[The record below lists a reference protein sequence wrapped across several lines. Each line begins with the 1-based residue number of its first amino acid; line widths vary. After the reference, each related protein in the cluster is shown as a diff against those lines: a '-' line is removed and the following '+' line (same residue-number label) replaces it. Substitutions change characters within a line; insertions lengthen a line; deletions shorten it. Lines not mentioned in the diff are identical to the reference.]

1 MIDIQP
7 QHITFGGLLHGR
19 IFRIPQ
25 YQRAYSWQGKH
36 REDLFN
42 DILGTS
48 YAANDRSHF
57 MATIVGLR
65 REKRAIIT
73 DELQVIEI
81 VDGQQR
87 VTTLIILLKA
97 IAKSLDRSQTDED
110 KTGRELDETLV
121 KPDKTS
127 LLLLQT
133 NHDSSDFF
141 ANYIRT
147 GIHPSSNVAV
157 THADRELIKTMEEC
171 EEFVTAWRKQ
181 IGSLLD
187 LLSLLKNRLTFVFH
201 EIGDES
207 VVYTVF
213 EVLNSRGLEVSWF
226 DRLKSK
232 LMATIFEAS
241 TGNRDEIINE
251 VHQLWTDIYA
261 CVGLRLGMSTQSL
274 QFAAT
279 LRQPNYAPSRPLGEE
294 ESAELLAKQGQ
305 DGPAKVIEVTRWL
318 KSVTEAVDRLVA
330 DRRKN
335 AVTRIAQARL
345 VATAI
350 LLRQDLTDIQKGELL
365 RRWENVTFRIYG
377 LFNKDART
385 AVGDYIRLAWNIINR
400 SLSND
405 DILKGIS
412 LIGAPYPIEKAV
424 ANLRNADCYT
434 GWQDELRYFFNRYE
448 EHLAKESGQIFNNE
462 QWNRIWEAS
471 AADSIEHIRPQSWW
485 DSVGLEPSP
494 EVVHRLGNLLML
506 PPRLN
511 SKLGAR
517 WPTDKADDYR
527 KTGLLVA
534 QEVADALS
542 EWSSDYTDGREEH
555 LLDWAKHE
563 WAD

>member
-7 QHITFGGLLHGR
+7 QHITFGKLLHER
-19 IFRIPQ
+19 LFRIPQ
-25 YQRAYSWQGKH
+25 YQRAYSWQKKH
-36 REDLFN
+36 REDLFS
-42 DILGTS
+42 DILDTWKAG
-48 YAANDRSHF
+48 NDRSHF
-57 MATIVGLR
+57 MATLVGLR
-65 REKRAIIT
+65 RGKRTIIT
-73 DELQVIEI
+73 DEHQVIEI

-87 VTTLIILLKA
+87 ITTLIILLKA
-97 IAKSLDRSQTDED
+97 IAKTLDRSQPDEG

-121 KPDKTS
+121 KPDKAS

-147 GIHPSSNVAV
+147 GDHPSSNSAI
-157 THADRELIKTMEEC
+157 TYADRELLTAMEEC
-171 EEFVTAWRKQ
+171 EKFVAEWRKEK
-181 IGSLLD
+181 GSLLE
-187 LLSLLKNRLTFVFH
+187 LLILLKNRLTFVFH

-213 EVLNSRGLEVSWF
+213 EVLNSRGLDVSWF
-226 DRLKSK
+226 DRLKSE
-232 LMATIFEAS
+232 LMAIVFESS

-251 VHQLWTDIYA
+251 IHQLWTDIYA

-279 LRQPNYAPSRPLGEE
+279 LRHPHYAPNRPLSEE
-294 ESAELLAKQGQ
+294 DSAALLARQSK

-318 KSVTEAVDRLVA
+318 KSVTETVDRLVA

-335 AVTRIAQARL
+335 AVTRIKQARL

-350 LLRQDLTDIQKGELL
+350 LLRQDLTEIEKVGLL

-385 AVGDYIRLAWNIINR
+385 AVGDYIRLAWNIVNK
-400 SLSND
+400 SPSYD
-405 DILKGIS
+405 DILKTLS
-412 LIGAPYPIEKAV
+412 SIGSAYPIEKAV
-424 ANLRNADCYT
+424 DNLRKKDCYT

-448 EHLAKESGQIFNNE
+448 EHLAKESGQTFNNE

-485 DSVGLEPSP
+485 YSMGVEPYP
-494 EVVHRLGNLLML
+494 ENVHPLGNLLIL

-511 SKLGAR
+511 SKLGAKS
-517 WPTDKADDYR
+517 PAEKADDYR

-534 QEVADALS
+534 QEVVESLP
-542 EWSSDYTDGREEH
+542 EWSSDFIEGREER
-555 LLDWAKHE
+555 LLDWAKRE